1 MSVQLRQI
9 KKTIDLFRHFTL
21 ILHAFK
27 FFTATKKKKKKV
39 CLECKFLGV
48 VKICDF

>member
-1 MSVQLRQI
+1 MSVQPRQI

-27 FFTATKKKKKKV
+27 FFTATKKKKEESV
-39 CLECKFLGV
+39 FRMQISRGC
-48 VKICDF
+48 